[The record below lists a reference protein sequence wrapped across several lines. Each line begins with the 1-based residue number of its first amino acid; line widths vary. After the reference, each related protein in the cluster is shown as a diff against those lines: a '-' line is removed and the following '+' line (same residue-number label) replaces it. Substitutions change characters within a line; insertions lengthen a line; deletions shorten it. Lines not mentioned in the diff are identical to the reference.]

1 MLISHASFGLVTQL
15 LDFAA
20 PLGQEPSS
28 SLIPHPTSLE
38 DWQPVL
44 EWIAAL
50 GAGALAEE
58 VTLGDETTIPRF
70 VQLQREARAAGLET
84 FLRLRNLTDEALATL
99 REAAAEA
106 AAKLAPGE
114 SVPPG
119 PRLIVDLGE
128 PDEADLARW
137 LPRPGARRKRDAGGP
152 GGNWSQA
159 LAFSLFAPDGET
171 AIRRLQQI
179 APPLLDAAQRPG
191 IEQPVWLAAFG
202 AGEPETPEDPD
213 GTIQLAVHAL
223 ALGIER
229 VFLAEGPA
237 GGWWPHHLRTPPAPL
252 QAFRTLARQLDG
264 AAGISRNAP
273 GQYQISVPGQP
284 ERYLL
289 WKSEAG
295 SRPPDALHGQ
305 LEVTTPF
312 GEVYHV
318 EAARLKLTPEPIFV
332 MRVELA
338 GG

>member
-1 MLISHASFGLVTQL
+1 MPISRASFGLVTQL

-20 PLGQEPSS
+20 PHRPEGSSS
-28 SLIPHPTSLE
+28 SLRPHPSSLV
-38 DWQPVL
+38 DWAPVL
-44 EWIAAL
+44 DWIAVL

-99 REAAAEA
+99 REVAAEA

-114 SVPPG
+114 SAPPPG

-137 LPRPGARRKRDAGGP
+137 LPRPGARRPREAGGP
-152 GGNWSQA
+152 GGSWSQA

-171 AIRRLQQI
+171 AIHRLQRI
-179 APPLLDAAQRPG
+179 APPLLEAAQRPG

-202 AGEPETPEDPD
+202 LGEPGDDPD
-213 GTIQLAVHAL
+213 GVIQTAAHAL

-229 VFLAEGPA
+229 VFLAEGPTS
-237 GGWWPHHLRTPPAPL
+237 GWWPDHLRTPPAPL

-264 AAGISRNAP
+264 ASRIAHNAP
-273 GQYQISVPGQP
+273 GQYHIPIPGQP
-284 ERYLL
+284 DRYLI
-289 WKSEAG
+289 WKTDAASHL
-295 SRPPDALHGQ
+295 PDALHGP
-305 LEVTTPF
+305 LEVTTPL
-312 GEVYHV
+312 GERRRV

-332 MRVELA
+332 ACAE
-338 GG
+338 